1 MSLVDA
7 RRPAPGQPLVLDRLQ
22 PLQHHERRLRVSDT
36 DGTEVRVHVLMG
48 AQPRPCLAL
57 VAGVHGDEYD
67 GILALQ
73 GVVQDVAADLLAGSL
88 LVIPVANPLA
98 FGAAARHTP
107 EDGRD
112 LNRAF
117 PGNPNGTVTERLASL
132 LCDNVL
138 TSADLVFSLHGARAT
153 STLLPWMEFLDV
165 PGELGARSLAAARAS
180 GFAHLVALPPLPGR
194 LMTAMAARGIP
205 LIEGELGGRGEATSA
220 NVGGYRSSVERLAQR
235 LGVLRGALNETLPEP
250 QFWDL
255 HEITSPAAGIF
266 LTNVDLGASV
276 QQGDVLGRVLDSA
289 GNALAVIRA
298 PLGATVAGMRVHAGV
313 TLGDGLFALL
323 ATRGASDIG
332 NCVASDRGPGGE
344 PLP

>member
-1 MSLVDA
+1 MSLVAD
-7 RRPAPGQPLVLDRLQ
+7 RRTAPGEPLVLNRLQ
-22 PLQHHERRLRVSDT
+22 PHQHHELRLQVGHT
-36 DGTEVRVHVLMG
+36 DGTEIRVHVLIG
-48 AQPRPCLAL
+48 AQARPCLAL
-57 VAGVHGDEYD
+57 VAGIHGDEYD

-98 FGAAARHTP
+98 FSAAARHTP

-112 LNRAF
+112 LNRVF
-117 PGNPNGTVTERLASL
+117 PGNPKGTVTERLASL

-138 TSADLVFSLHGARAT
+138 IASDLIFSLHGARAT

-180 GFAHLVALPPLPGR
+180 GFARLVALPPLPGR

-205 LIEGELGGRGEATSA
+205 VIEGELGGRGEATSA
-220 NVGGYRSSVERLAQR
+220 NVSAYRNSVERVAQH
-235 LGVLRGALNETLPEP
+235 LGVLHGTLNEMLPEP
-250 QFWDL
+250 QLWDL

-266 LTNVDLGASV
+266 LSNVELGASV
-276 QQGDVLGRVLDSA
+276 WQGDVLGRVFDDA
-289 GNALAVIRA
+289 GDELAVIRA
-298 PLGATVAGMRVHAGV
+298 PVDATVAGMRAHAGV
-313 TLGDGLFALL
+313 TPGDGLFALL
-323 ATRGASDIG
+323 TTRSTSDIG
-332 NCVASDRGPGGE
+332 SGVVSDRVPGSE